1 LGQSKAIVA
10 KAGVTGVEQ
19 NNSLPTAY
27 SLLQNYPNPFNPS
40 TTIEFGLP
48 NASNVTLKVYNMLGE
63 EVASVVNQTMTAG
76 YHTVVFDASKLASG
90 MYIYRIVAGN
100 FIQVKKMTML
110 K

>member
-1 LGQSKAIVA
+1 
-10 KAGVTGVEQ
+10 
-19 NNSLPTAY
+19 
-27 SLLQNYPNPFNPS
+27 
-40 TTIEFGLP
+40 
-48 NASNVTLKVYNMLGE
+48 MLGE